1 MSFSIDK
8 PDPPVSYSS
17 SQEEYDD
24 EIDLRESLGTLL
36 EGKWIIVL
44 FVLTALFL
52 GASKAYLEN
61 PVFSSN
67 VLLQVN
73 EKSESLSGMEAI
85 SDALVT
91 EIPVMAEIE
100 LIRSRMI
107 LGKAIHNLDL
117 DIVAKPKYFP
127 LVGEAIAR
135 MFQSRYKNGEI
146 STPLFWRPQNAW
158 GGEAI
163 QVENLIVPRHLRDK
177 ELTLLA
183 GREGRFQLMSDNEEV
198 LVEGK
203 VGEFKR
209 QKLGNN
215 QEISIF
221 ISLLRSRPGTQFTIK
236 QLTVNNTLERLR
248 DKLVIVEKGK
258 KTGILELTLETY
270 NDKYAVRVLNEIA
283 NIYVQKNVE
292 HKSAEAQKTLSFLD
306 TQLPKLKA
314 RWEDAT
320 NILNDYKNNKGSVD
334 LSIETQH
341 VLDGIVEIKTQVTL
355 LQQKR
360 DELRQRYKAP
370 HPTVIA
376 VDKQIRRLQ
385 NQLYSFDKKIDAL
398 PETQQD
404 ILGLSRDVEVSQTLY
419 TTLLNN
425 AQTLRVTKAGT
436 VGDIR
441 IIDYAIETN
450 EPIRPN
456 KPLIIG
462 AALIIGLLLGIMAVF
477 IRKTL
482 RHGIVDPDLIEKQL
496 YVPVY
501 ATLTHSKIQESL
513 NKELAKPHKADKKWP
528 PILAV
533 RYKEDPAIES
543 LRSLRTTLHF
553 SLLEARNNIIML
565 TGPSPGIGKSFIAVN
580 LAVVMADAGKKVL
593 LIDGDM
599 RKGTLHKS
607 LCVNREN
614 GLSDIISNLI
624 TLQDAVH
631 EIPQLN
637 IDFIAT
643 GAIPPNPSELLL
655 HDRFSALL
663 EILTTKYDLIIIDS
677 PPILAVTDA
686 AIIGKMVGATF
697 MVVKAGLHP
706 KRELKQSISRL
717 TQSGSELKG
726 IVFNDM
732 PRLSSRYVYQYSYT
746 RSDKESD

>member
-1 MSFSIDK
+1 MSFSIEK
-8 PDPPVSYSS
+8 PEPPVSYSS

-24 EIDLRESLGTLL
+24 EIDLRESLDTVI
-36 EGKWIIVL
+36 EGKWIIALV
-44 FVLTALFL
+44 VLTALFL
-52 GASKAYLEN
+52 GACKAYLEN

-117 DIVAKPKYFP
+117 DIIAKPKYFP
-127 LVGEAIAR
+127 IVGEAIAR
-135 MFQSRYKNGEI
+135 LFQSRYKNGEI
-146 STPLFWRPQNAW
+146 STPVFWRPQNAW

-163 QVENLIVPRHLRDK
+163 QVENFIVPMYLRDK

-183 GREGRFQLMSDNEEV
+183 GREGRFQLMDDNEEV

-203 VGEFKR
+203 VGEFTR
-209 QKLGNN
+209 QKLDNN

-221 ISLLRSRPGTQFTIK
+221 ISLLRSRPGTQFTIM
-236 QLTVNNTLERLR
+236 QQTVNNTLEQLR
-248 DKLVIVEKGK
+248 DKLVIIEKGK
-258 KTGILELTLETY
+258 KTGILDLTLEAY
-270 NDKYAVRVLNEIA
+270 NSKYAVRILNEIA

-292 HKSAEAQKTLSFLD
+292 HKSAEAQKTLNFLD
-306 TQLPKLKA
+306 TQLPKLKE

-341 VLDGIVEIKTQVTL
+341 VLDGIVELKTQVTL

-370 HPTVIA
+370 HPA
-376 VDKQIRRLQ
+376 VRSIDKQINRLQ

-404 ILGLSRDVEVSQTLY
+404 ILGLSRDVEVSQGLY

-441 IIDYAIETN
+441 IIDYAIETS
-450 EPIRPN
+450 EPIRPD
-456 KPLIIG
+456 KPLIFI
-462 AALIIGLLLGIMAVF
+462 AAFIIGLFLGVIGVF
-477 IRKTL
+477 IRKTM
-482 RHGIVDPDLIEKQL
+482 RHGVVDPDLIEKQL

-513 NKELAKPHKADKKWP
+513 NKELAKPQKADKKWP

-565 TGPSPGIGKSFIAVN
+565 TGPSPGIGKTFVAIN

-593 LIDGDM
+593 LIDADM

-631 EIPQLN
+631 EIPQVN
-637 IDFIAT
+637 IDFIST

-717 TQSGSELKG
+717 SQSGAELKG

-732 PRLSSRYVYQYSYT
+732 PRLSSRYVYQYTYK

>member
-8 PDPPVSYSS
+8 PEAPVNYSS
-17 SQEEYDD
+17 SQDEYED
-24 EIDLRESLGTLL
+24 EIDLRELLGTLI
-36 EGKWIIVL
+36 EGKWVIVL
-44 FVLTALFL
+44 VVLSALFL
-52 GASKAYLEN
+52 GASKAYLDR

-73 EKSESLSGMEAI
+73 EKSESLSGMEAL

-100 LIRSRMI
+100 LIKSRMI

-117 DIVAKPKYFP
+117 DIIAKPKYFP

-135 MFQSRYKNGEI
+135 MFQSRYKNKEI
-146 STPLFWRPQNAW
+146 SSPLFWRPQNAW

-163 QVENLIVPRHLRDK
+163 QVENFIVPMHLRDK

-183 GREGRFQLMSDNEEV
+183 GREGRFQLMDDNEEV

-209 QKLGNN
+209 QKLSNN

-221 ISLLRSRPGTQFTIK
+221 ISLLRSRPGTQFVIK
-236 QLTVNNTLERLR
+236 QQTVNNTLDQLR
-248 DKLVIVEKGK
+248 EKLVIVEKGK
-258 KTGILELTLETY
+258 QTGILELTLETY
-270 NDKYAVRVLNEIA
+270 DPKYAVRILNEIA

-292 HKSAEAQKTLSFLD
+292 HKSAEAQKTLDFLD
-306 TQLPKLKA
+306 TQLPKLKEN
-314 RWEDAT
+314 WEDAT
-320 NILNDYKNNKGSVD
+320 KFLNDYKNDKGSVD

-341 VLDGIVEIKTQVTL
+341 VLDGIVELKTQITL

-360 DELRQRYKAP
+360 DELRQRYKDP
-370 HPTVIA
+370 HPV
-376 VDKQIRRLQ
+376 VKSVNKQIARLQ
-385 NQLYSFDKKIDAL
+385 NQLYSYDKEIEVL

-441 IIDYAIETN
+441 IIDYAIVAN
-450 EPIRPN
+450 DPIRPD
-456 KPLIIG
+456 KPLIFG
-462 AALIIGLLLGIMAVF
+462 AAFIIGLFLGVIGVF
-477 IRKTL
+477 IRKTM
-482 RHGIVDPDLIEKQL
+482 RHGMDDPELIEKQL

-501 ATLTHSKIQESL
+501 ATVAHSKIQESL
-513 NKELAKPHKADKKWP
+513 NKELSKPEKADKKWP

-533 RYKEDPAIES
+533 RYKEDSAIES

-565 TGPSPGIGKSFIAVN
+565 TGPSPGIGKSFIAIN

-607 LCVNREN
+607 LCVDREN
-614 GLSDIISNLI
+614 GLSDVISNLI

-631 EIPQLN
+631 EMPNLN
-637 IDFIAT
+637 IDFIST

-732 PRLSSRYVYQYSYT
+732 PRISSRYVYQYSYKKA
-746 RSDKESD
+746 DK